1 MKGRILMAL
10 LLMSAAYAGVA
21 QNVIPT
27 RRTPYPTQAP
37 IPTRNATDIAN
48 PAQTSAP
55 VPQVTASPVED
66 SPWRGRIQTTPS
78 LDDTARFLAGMPVSG
93 VLEPLTHDPAWQEH
107 AQAMNEAW
115 KSKQQQ
121 QIWPIRQWMQ
131 ANAPQY
137 HRSTDTA
144 FYMFSGPDFLYA
156 SIFFPLSSNY
166 ILAGLEPVGNVPDLT
181 QAPPEMLHA
190 DLLSLRNSMNSIL
203 KFQYFIT
210 KEMRADLG
218 RGNVSGTLPILYV
231 FLARLGYTVNDVTRV
246 TSPAEGVKITFSGG
260 EQPQTLYYFKTD
272 LAGGANSA
280 FLRWCAAR
288 GPGLSL
294 IKAASFLMHGDGF
307 SGVRNFLLQN
317 SRVIIQ
323 DDSGIPLRMF
333 PKGWKVNCYGRYVAH
348 HEEFEKYHQPD
359 LAAIYQQN
367 PPPPALG
374 FAFGYHWQKEDGLL
388 MLATREALPAL
399 PAEEQPQKT
408 SVRK

>member
-1 MKGRILMAL
+1 MKFRILMAL
-10 LLMSAAYAGVA
+10 LLTSASHASL
-21 QNVIPT
+21 
-27 RRTPYPTQAP
+27 
-37 IPTRNATDIAN
+37 
-48 PAQTSAP
+48 AQTTNPSVVQNAP
-55 VPQVTASPVED
+55 TV
-66 SPWRGRIQTTPS
+66 GRAATTV
-78 LDDTARFLAGMPVSG
+78 DETARFLAGMPVTG
-93 VLEPLTHDPAWQEH
+93 VLEPLTHDPGWQEH

-115 KSKQQQ
+115 KRKEQQ

-131 ANAPQY
+131 ANAPQF
-137 HRSTDTA
+137 HRSNDTA

-166 ILAGLEPVGNVPDLT
+166 VLAGLEPIGNVPDLT
-181 QAPPEMLHA
+181 QVPPEVLHA
-190 DLLSLRNSMNSIL
+190 DLISLRNSMNSIL
-203 KFQYFIT
+203 RFQYFIT
-210 KEMRADLG
+210 KEMRTDLG
-218 RGNVSGTLPILYV
+218 RGNISGTLPILYV
-231 FLARLGYTVNDVTRV
+231 FLARLGYTITDVTHVR
-246 TSPAEGVKITFSGG
+246 TPAEGVKTTFSGG
-260 EQPQTLYYFKTD
+260 EQPQTLYYFKID
-272 LAGGANSA
+272 LSGGNSA

-294 IKAASFLMHGDGF
+294 LKAASFLMHGDGF

-359 LAAIYQQN
+359 LAAIYAQN

-374 FAFGYHWQKEDGLL
+374 FAFGYHWQKEEGLL

-399 PAEEQPQKT
+399 PAEEQPQKMR
-408 SVRK
+408 VRK

>member
-1 MKGRILMAL
+1 MISRILTAL
-10 LLMSAAYAGVA
+10 LLLLSASALA
-21 QNVIPT
+21 QNAPT
-27 RRTPYPTQAP
+27 L
-37 IPTRNATDIAN
+37 DE
-48 PAQTSAP
+48 
-55 VPQVTASPVED
+55 TAH
-66 SPWRGRIQTTPS
+66 
-78 LDDTARFLAGMPVSG
+78 FLAGMPVTG

-115 KSKQQQ
+115 TRKERQQV
-121 QIWPIRQWMQ
+121 WPIRQWMQ

-137 HRSTDTA
+137 HRSNNTV

-166 ILAGLEPVGNVPDLT
+166 VLAGLEPIGNVPNLI
-181 QAPPEMLHA
+181 QVPPELLRA
-190 DLLSLRNSMNSIL
+190 DLFSLRNSMNSIL
-203 KFQYFIT
+203 RFQYFIT

-218 RGNVSGTLPILYV
+218 RGNVGGTLPILYV
-231 FLARLGYTVNDVTRV
+231 FLARLGYTIVDVTHV
-246 TSPAEGVKITFSGG
+246 TTPAEGVKITFSGG

-272 LAGGANSA
+272 LSGGNSA

-294 IKAASFLMHGDGF
+294 LKAASFLMHSDGF
-307 SGVRNFLLQN
+307 SGVRNFLVQY

-333 PKGWKVNCYGRYVAH
+333 PKGWKVNCYGRYVPH
-348 HEEFEKYHQPD
+348 KDEFQKYYQPD
-359 LAAIYQQN
+359 LAALVGQN
-367 PPPPALG
+367 ETPLG

-399 PAEEQPQKT
+399 PAEQQSQKVR
-408 SVRK
+408 VRK